1 MRREELLV
9 AEELLPPPPPPL
21 LVSDPGR
28 RGDLTG
34 VVLTLAVETCS
45 DGRDSGTVG
54 RVVLIPADM
63 LYDNQQFK
71 NQFSA
76 VQTSSN

>member
-1 MRREELLV
+1 MRREELRV
-9 AEELLPPPPPPL
+9 AEELLPPPPPL

-34 VVLTLAVETCS
+34 VVLTLVVETWS

-63 LYDNQQFK
+63 LYDNQRFK
-71 NQFSA
+71 IQFSA
-76 VQTSSN
+76 VRTSSN